1 MQALA
6 LLEGGQDITLL
17 FTDIVTPE
25 MSGRELA
32 DRLLKLRPI
41 VPMIVTMGYTKNAV
55 VPHGILDL
63 GTNFLP
69 KPFSIDELAAKVAEV
84 LGKKAG

>member
-1 MQALA
+1 
-6 LLEGGQDITLL
+6 
-17 FTDIVTPE
+17 

-41 VPMIVTMGYTKNAV
+41 VPMIVTMGCTKTAV

-63 GTNFLP
+63 GTSFLP